1 MSLIIGLHNHI
12 NSLSRENML
21 NFLDEC
27 LISNANIISIT
38 DHRTLSSYYYLFSL
52 MSDEELAKYKDLKF
66 VIGMELTGSFPYQ
79 DVNGETTNI
88 VMDILNYNIDID
100 KYYILWNFI
109 QNNYS
114 NYMDTREFQK
124 EELSRLIRI
133 AQECGFKADYEK
145 LEINDQNPFAARVIS
160 YALIDHKYVDYNLKQ
175 GLLPEIVTNPRSF
188 FNRYC
193 KTKTPFYLDTSVYFP
208 SIQEVINAIGD
219 SNGLPFLD
227 HPAAYFPKSTDE
239 KANKTAWEN
248 SKKFVLDF
256 YYNTTGVKGLEIVHP
271 SFLSQTSYYNFLTDY
286 SKKNHLYVSGGTDY
300 HKNGEPITVDYSGRI
315 IDDQRLYNF
324 NEWAKV
330 YNIYELKEIGN
341 MVFNIEKPKILIK

>member
-133 AQECGFKADYEK
+133 A
-145 LEINDQNPFAARVIS
+145 
-160 YALIDHKYVDYNLKQ
+160 
-175 GLLPEIVTNPRSF
+175 
-188 FNRYC
+188 
-193 KTKTPFYLDTSVYFP
+193 
-208 SIQEVINAIGD
+208 
-219 SNGLPFLD
+219 
-227 HPAAYFPKSTDE
+227 
-239 KANKTAWEN
+239 
-248 SKKFVLDF
+248 
-256 YYNTTGVKGLEIVHP
+256 
-271 SFLSQTSYYNFLTDY
+271 
-286 SKKNHLYVSGGTDY
+286 
-300 HKNGEPITVDYSGRI
+300 
-315 IDDQRLYNF
+315 
-324 NEWAKV
+324 
-330 YNIYELKEIGN
+330 
-341 MVFNIEKPKILIK
+341 